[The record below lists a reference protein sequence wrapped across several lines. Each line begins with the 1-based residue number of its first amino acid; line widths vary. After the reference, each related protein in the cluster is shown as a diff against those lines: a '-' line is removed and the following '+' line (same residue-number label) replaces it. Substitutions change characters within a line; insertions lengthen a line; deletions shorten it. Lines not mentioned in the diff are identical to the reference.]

1 MSTASALL
9 ENWKE
14 NLKML
19 NVEGV
24 AEFLTFGFTLG
35 EKTMRKDLTIPPL
48 QMPEID
54 CSKTSRIE
62 DVYEALKEYM
72 AKAIRPDS
80 GLALSG
86 GLDSRVLA
94 GIVAELGEK
103 IPTFTYGTSSFEKTI
118 ARKVAASLELPHYE
132 IDINWS
138 LSEKVIEELAK
149 VVMERGGTNNV
160 VNLYVRMR
168 TLQYLRTMS
177 VNTLFFGTGFDEVN
191 GAQFAH
197 KINSVQQFCD
207 VFVQIFA
214 HPLLPHEY
222 REIARKNLNECCKNV
237 PFCKVFPFVYFK
249 NQFKHL
255 TVSPLL
261 DKKVLSAIVSL
272 PYEGRINKRMQR
284 AILRKYFPKL
294 YKIPYTIS
302 GLAPS
307 MPYFSHVLMRK
318 LVGTSYI
325 PRKKPRPLLTV
336 DYQWFIKNNIELYKK
351 YIYAHIPPLLD
362 VERVQRLIYRLRT
375 NASLSMNTTS
385 KDGVFLDQLLTYALL
400 VSRLDKLNEN

>member
-1 MSTASALL
+1 MSTANVLL
-9 ENWKE
+9 ENWQEK
-14 NLKML
+14 LKML

-35 EKTMRKDLTIPPL
+35 DKTMRNDVAIPAL
-48 QMPEID
+48 QIPEID

-62 DVYEALKEYM
+62 DVYEALKEYF
-72 AKAIRPDS
+72 ARSIKADT

-94 GIVAELGEK
+94 GIIADLGEK
-103 IPTFTYGTSSFEKTI
+103 IPTFTYGTSSFEKAL
-118 ARKVAASLELPHYE
+118 ARKVAATLELPHYE

-138 LSEKVIEELAK
+138 LNEKVIEELAK
-149 VVMERGGTNNV
+149 VIMERGGNNNA
-160 VNLYVRMR
+160 VNLYVRMC
-168 TLQYLRTMS
+168 TLQYLKTMGI
-177 VNTLFFGTGFDEVN
+177 NTLFFGTGFDEVN

-207 VFVQIFA
+207 VFVQVSV
-214 HPLLPHEY
+214 HPLLPSEY
-222 REIARKNLNECCKNV
+222 REIARKNLTECCKDIS
-237 PFCKVFPFVYFK
+237 FCKVFPLVYFK

-272 PYEGRINKRMQR
+272 PYEDRINKRMQR

-307 MPYFSHVLMRK
+307 MPYFSHILMRK

-325 PRKKPRPLLTV
+325 PRKSPRPLLTI
-336 DYQWFIKNNIELYKK
+336 DYQWFIKKNVEFYKK
-351 YIYAHIPPLLD
+351 YIYAHMPPLLSI
-362 VERVQRLIYRLRT
+362 ERIQRLIYRLQT
-375 NASLSMNTTS
+375 NAGLSMNTTS
-385 KDGVFLDQLLTYALL
+385 KDGVFLDRLLTYALL
-400 VSRLDKLNEN
+400 TSRLNRL